1 MWQLRGGREAAGAF
15 TGDAPE
21 ILQNPL
27 YQARRGDLQQR
38 SDCEKRPDAPRQ
50 VLFNANQ

>member
-15 TGDAPE
+15 TGDAPD

-27 YQARRGDLQQR
+27 YQARRGDLQQPMTPLG
-38 SDCEKRPDAPRQ
+38 SIMA
-50 VLFNANQ
+50 

>member
-27 YQARRGDLQQR
+27 YQARRGDLQQH